1 MLPEEIAGQLKD
13 GPSHIAVSHNFSAV
27 LFADIVGFTSMSST
41 MDPCAVVS
49 MLNDLFSMFD
59 EVVEKY
65 GINEVK
71 TIGDCYMVT
80 SVPAIMIDGEVE
92 CCRVMC
98 LFRVGHDRHTA
109 RVQFKRSG

>member
-1 MLPEEIAGQLKD
+1 
-13 GPSHIAVSHNFSAV
+13 
-27 LFADIVGFTSMSST
+27 

-65 GINEVK
+65 GLNKVK

-80 SVPAIMIDGEVE
+80 SVPAIEVDDEVE
-92 CCRVMC
+92 HCRLMC
-98 LFRVGHDRHTA
+98 HFGLDMIATLA
-109 RVQFKRSG
+109 RYNSRQKVRTGS